1 MLFPS
6 TIINCDLIL
15 RRTPLLII
23 LHQPC
28 LFQSSHT
35 ACPYAF
41 CRLRNKR
48 ARTSAFRI
56 HLLRCAIDEFRVP
69 HQHHTPGNRVVLEKP
84 FHDPASYSTPAA
96 SSLATC
102 SLYKS
107 LQILVLTTRGPMV
120 DEKARHELK
129 FMADSHWR
137 SPPPRKRTTTIA
149 KPHKSKST
157 AKLEL
162 QHSEPRLL
170 QCAACRFGSA

>member
-1 MLFPS
+1 MSSEYLTN
-6 TIINCDLIL
+6 TI
-15 RRTPLLII
+15 
-23 LHQPC
+23 
-28 LFQSSHT
+28 
-35 ACPYAF
+35 
-41 CRLRNKR
+41 RLG
-48 ARTSAFRI
+48 TS
-56 HLLRCAIDEFRVP
+56 
-69 HQHHTPGNRVVLEKP
+69 VVLEKP
-84 FHDPASYSTPAA
+84 FHDPASYYTPAA

-129 FMADSHWR
+129 IMADSHWR

-170 QCAACRFGSA
+170 QCAACRFRQCLNGQYRLGVNQLTDKVPEHPSKSAVTTASCLPSVLQHLVPWVHP